1 MSQGTIKDY
10 DIGSRHGSLLLDDHT
25 EVDIDPESTE
35 GSGLRYLRVGQRVVF
50 DTNDQGLATRL
61 RLGSE
66 ADMGIPPDPPMPAR

>member
-25 EVDIDPESTE
+25 EVAIDPESTE

-50 DTNDQGLATRL
+50 DVAEEGGR
-61 RLGSE
+61 R
-66 ADMGIPPDPPMPAR
+66 IARNLKIITLS

>member
-25 EVDIDPESTE
+25 EVAVDPESTE

-50 DTNDQGLATRL
+50 DVAEEGGR
-61 RLGSE
+61 R
-66 ADMGIPPDPPMPAR
+66 IARNLKIITLS